1 MGEPTGSPGK
11 LERAALPQYGPFPAS
26 PCRRSVNQKRREF
39 VVGLFGSANMA
50 KFEARLMRGPDGTR
64 WHAPTNS
71 PPNISNGFNWL
82 RCRVV
87 RIVATCPDR
96 GEQTTK
102 MLTETGWGG
111 NVTLYAILGLW
122 LALVQERKQRRLGR
136 GQLRS
141 VGERNQRRVQSD
153 AVTPQG
159 ECG

>member
-1 MGEPTGSPGK
+1 MPPLRQSEAQRVRRRIIWLRKYGQVRGASH
-11 LERAALPQYGPFPAS
+11 ERA
-26 PCRRSVNQKRREF
+26 
-39 VVGLFGSANMA
+39 
-50 KFEARLMRGPDGTR
+50 R
-64 WHAPTNS
+64 WHQMARATNS